1 MWTNRIG
8 NRQLQAAHEEKEE
21 APAVVAASRSVDL
34 KYGGGKSTA
43 AGCVGLV
50 EKQQAEVP
58 SRTRKGRS
66 GGGGVDQREEVD
78 GSGMKHNV
86 EGFVRLGELG
96 LSLATL
102 MEQTTEMAAAAA
114 ASMRC
119 FLLLIV
125 AIVLVQ
131 VLAKESKG
139 SSKDVTHK
147 VYFDV
152 EIGGKPAG
160 NDLSCRLVIGLFG
173 KTVPKTAENFR
184 ALCTGI
190 LVFSS

>member
-1 MWTNRIG
+1 MWTNRIGNRIG

-66 GGGGVDQREEVD
+66 GGGGGVDQREEVD

-102 MEQTTEMAAAAA
+102 MGP
-114 ASMRC
+114 
-119 FLLLIV
+119 I
-125 AIVLVQ
+125 
-131 VLAKESKG
+131 
-139 SSKDVTHK
+139 
-147 VYFDV
+147 
-152 EIGGKPAG
+152 
-160 NDLSCRLVIGLFG
+160 
-173 KTVPKTAENFR
+173 
-184 ALCTGI
+184 
-190 LVFSS
+190 